1 MNDGASSSDTTLVP
15 SDDEEVLDPGPQ
27 NVRAPARAAVCFVG
41 APRTFVREYVHGS
54 ILAAFGPA
62 VGVVDFFFW
71 LGEES
76 GQGAVNSKGGSYE
89 AYLDRDLRA
98 AVERFSPVS
107 VQYNGSTRF
116 RLNPRCALSRASAF
130 NYDRTNQSVVARQWE
145 TMAKMKLCYEDVVKE
160 EVRRGALYD
169 TIVRIR
175 PDLAFTR
182 PLNLTQVL
190 QPRHPSFPRCQ
201 AGCKRPC
208 TNDHMAFMPRAAA
221 SVYFTMS
228 DAYMYCDGT
237 LGMSTEIHEIPHLI
251 FRSLQSRIYE
261 VNVSY
266 ALVRNEGPDCERA
279 GRLDATTRRGYSTS
293 ECVACK
299 TLFAREYGLFG
310 GPLAVQ
316 ACRVRW

>member
-1 MNDGASSSDTTLVP
+1 MATETPRRQGLR
-15 SDDEEVLDPGPQ
+15 GKRGRIQ
-27 NVRAPARAAVCFVG
+27 NVGALARAAVCFVG

-62 VGVVDFFFW
+62 VGEVDFFFW

-76 GQGAVNSKGGSYE
+76 GQQAINSKGGSYG
-89 AYLDRDLRA
+89 AYSDHDLRA
-98 AVERFSPVS
+98 AVAKFSPVS

-116 RLNPRCALSRASAF
+116 RPNPRCALSRASAL
-130 NYDRTNQSVVARQWE
+130 NCDRTNQSVVARQWE
-145 TMAKMKLCYEDVVKE
+145 TMAKMKMCYEDVIKE

-175 PDLAFTR
+175 PDLAFWRTR
-182 PLNLTQVL
+182 PFNLTQVL
-190 QPRHPSFPRCQ
+190 QPRHPSFPRGQ

-221 SVYFTMS
+221 SVYFTIS
-228 DAYMYCDGT
+228 DAYMYCDGA
-237 LGMSTEIHEIPHLI
+237 LRMSTEIHEVPHLI
-251 FRSLQSRIYE
+251 FPSLQSRIHE
-261 VNVSY
+261 VKVSY

-279 GRLDATTRRGYSTS
+279 GRLDATTRRGYSMS

-299 TLFAREYGLFG
+299 THFAHEYGLFG
-310 GPLAVQ
+310 GPRAAQ
-316 ACRVRW
+316 TCRSKW